1 MVRKSSGPGS
11 QFFCIAFVVLRVLV
25 DLFKPLLLGSRTQRM
40 SAAERP
46 GNRRIETFFKGGR
59 I

>member
-11 QFFCIAFVVLRVLV
+11 QFFCIAVVVLTVLV
-25 DLFKPLLLGSRTQRM
+25 DLFQPLLLGSRTQRM
-40 SAAERP
+40 SVAERT